1 MSAIKL
7 DAKRILVPV
16 NGDKASEH
24 TFRWA
29 CQLARQSKAQLHA
42 VHVIEVPLE
51 LPLESEN
58 TEATNKGEEILAR
71 IEAIGAEEKCKDLQA
86 KSLRARHAG
95 PAIVMEAEDRQ
106 MDAVILGVP
115 YRRRFGSCTLGA
127 TASYIFNNAP
137 CQVIFWRERAPSPVF
152 A

>member
-1 MSAIKL
+1 MSGIKL

-16 NGDKASEH
+16 NGDPASEH

-42 VHVIEVPLE
+42 VYVIEVPLG

-58 TEATNKGEEILAR
+58 AQATDMGEAILAG
-71 IEAIGAEEKCKDLQA
+71 IEAIGAEEKCKDLIA

-106 MDAVILGVP
+106 MDAVIMGVP
-115 YRRRFGSCTLGA
+115 YRRRFGSCTMGA
-127 TASYIFNNAP
+127 TASYIFDNSP
-137 CQVIFWRERAPSPVF
+137 CQVIFWRERAPVP
-152 A
+152 AYA

>member
-1 MSAIKL
+1 MSGIKL

-16 NGDKASEH
+16 NGDSASEH

-42 VHVIEVPLE
+42 VYVIEVPLE

-58 TEATNKGEEILAR
+58 TLATDRGEEILAR

-106 MDAVILGVP
+106 MDAVIMGVP
-115 YRRRFGSCTLGA
+115 YRRRFGSCTMGA

-137 CQVIFWRERAPSPVF
+137 CQVIFWRERAPIPVY